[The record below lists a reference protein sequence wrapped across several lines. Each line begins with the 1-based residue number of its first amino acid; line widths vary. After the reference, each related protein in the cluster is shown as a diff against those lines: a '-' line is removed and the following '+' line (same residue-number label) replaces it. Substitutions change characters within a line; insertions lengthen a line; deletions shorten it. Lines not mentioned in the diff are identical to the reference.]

1 MCEVELKTI
10 EPVQDSWSSRPVLD
24 TIPPHLKMLFA
35 GIVCN
40 PPLMSRPVARKE
52 GLRQRAHSTHRPTDS
67 WLAQPGRAR
76 GRGGERNDR
85 RWNCMEDSPHSSRN
99 TDIETPEVRW
109 IALIAL
115 NAPLRVHAI
124 LWCYEQGDT
133 FLYECFV
140 ERTVAEIDSNRM
152 PLEGP
157 GQPSPWSCCW
167 VCHGQQEI
175 KLFQIRNINIV
186 S

>member
-109 IALIAL
+109 IALIA
-115 NAPLRVHAI
+115 
-124 LWCYEQGDT
+124 
-133 FLYECFV
+133 F
-140 ERTVAEIDSNRM
+140 ERTAAR
-152 PLEGP
+152 
-157 GQPSPWSCCW
+157 SCYIMVLWTRRHFSIRVFCW
-167 VCHGQQEI
+167 TNSSRDR
-175 KLFQIRNINIV
+175 L
-186 S
+186 